1 MVEAVELQ
9 FVAIRVLTPRDKK
22 AAPLGIVGVGKES
35 EPVEIVD
42 RQGAF
47 GQCAEGFV
55 EVGRVIKGVALH
67 ENGEGGEGLVTFGEM
82 VEISVGFPA
91 LVGQPYS
98 TAGTIALVVDR
109 DLEVFRHASEPGQVL
124 NMAGYDELKDR
135 QFGVHVPGGVLR
147 LGTPGWWFPGKSGW
161 RAGWS
166 LLPWI
171 ARKAIAA
178 VLMVLA
184 CKRAVIPGS
193 RW

>member
-1 MVEAVELQ
+1 MELQ
-9 FVAIRVLTPRDKK
+9 FVAIRVLAPRDKK
-22 AAPLGIVGVGKES
+22 AAPSGIVGVGKEA

-67 ENGEGGEGLVTFGEM
+67 ENRKGGEGLVTFGEM
-82 VEISVGFPA
+82 VEISVGLPA

-109 DLEVFRHASEPGQVL
+109 GLELLRHASEPGQVL
-124 NMAGYDELKDR
+124 DMAGYDEFKDR
-135 QFGVHVPGGVLR
+135 EFGIHAPEVILR
-147 LGTPGWWFPGKSGW
+147 LGTPGWYFPGKSGW
-161 RAGWS
+161 RAGRS
-166 LLPWI
+166 LLLWM

-184 CKRAVIPGS
+184 CKCAVIPGS